1 MTISQEIKHR
11 LDIVEIVQ
19 EYLPL
24 RKSGNS
30 FMGFCPFHTNTR
42 TPSFVVFP
50 DSQTWR
56 CFGACAEGGDLFS
69 FLMKKEGWEF
79 KETLRY
85 LADRAG
91 IELTETTLQQQQQ
104 QQTEERLMGLL
115 ESAADYFHQLY
126 LYAPQAEGVRRY
138 IAKRQFRPETV
149 EEFKIGYAL
158 DSWDNCRNHFM
169 GQGYTLDDLLEVGL
183 LSKNE
188 EQGTTYDRFRH
199 RLMIP
204 IRNSEGHTVGFGART
219 LDPNGLPKYLN
230 SPETGLFHKSH
241 LLFGLDFAKRHIR
254 EARQVVIVE
263 GYMDTIQAHQM
274 GFKNVVAQMGTA
286 LTSEQLDLVKRYT
299 KRFVIALDG
308 DSAGIQA
315 TLRSLEVARQHL
327 DRADDPQFD
336 LHGLIKHEGRLQAD
350 IRILT
355 LPDGKDPDDLI
366 RTDPSKWAQLV
377 ETAKPIVEYVIE
389 AYTTHLDLNDAKAKS
404 QAAQQ
409 ILPMIADVSDPI
421 EREHY
426 RQMLARTLRI
436 DERTLLRMPTPESRQ
451 SKPERRST
459 GNAGTPPTP
468 SFSLRQTFSTE
479 KRETHYLRQ
488 IIAYPRLIHEIDH
501 LLRDKKMSIVSEA
514 DFSITEDG
522 VLFRYIKNLVY
533 TTGSN
538 SIDQIESSLDRALQ
552 ERLSYIQRLERDPD
566 IPKLVVKVALSIL
579 DCRLEKKKKQ
589 LQFMNEMDK
598 TEGEFAEYKRTLLRD
613 LSQIH
618 ESKTFLSSFYRRELE
633 AGK

>member
-1 MTISQEIKHR
+1 MTISEEIKHR
-11 LDIVEIVQ
+11 LDIIEIVQ

-30 FMGFCPFHTNTR
+30 YTGFCPFHTNTR

-56 CFGACAEGGDLFS
+56 CFGACADGGDLFS
-69 FLMKKEGWEF
+69 FLMKKEGWDF
-79 KETLRY
+79 KEALRY
-85 LADRAG
+85 LAERAG
-91 IELTETTLQQQQQ
+91 IELTETTPQSQVQQQLAD
-104 QQTEERLMGLL
+104 RLIGLL
-115 ESAADYFHQLY
+115 ETVADYFHQLY
-126 LYAPQAEGVRRY
+126 LYAPQAEECRRY
-138 IAKRQFRPETV
+138 VAKRQFHPECV

-169 GQGYTLDDLLEVGL
+169 AQGYGIDDLLEVGL

-188 EQGTTYDRFRH
+188 EHGTTYDRFRH

-204 IRNSEGHTVGFGART
+204 IRNAQGQTVGFGART

-230 SPETGLFHKSH
+230 SPETELFHKGR

-263 GYMDTIQAHQM
+263 GYMDVIQAHQM

-286 LTSEQLDLVKRYT
+286 LTPEQLDLLKRHT

-315 TLRSLEVARQHL
+315 TLRSLEVARQNL
-327 DRADDPQFD
+327 DRTDDPQFD
-336 LHGLIKHEGRLQAD
+336 LHGLIKHEARLQAD

-355 LPDGKDPDDLI
+355 LPDGQDPDDLI
-366 RTDPSKWAQLV
+366 RTDPSQWTQLV
-377 ETAKPIVEYVIE
+377 ETAKPIVEYLIQ
-389 AYTTHLDLNDAKAKS
+389 THTANLDLNDAKAKS
-404 QAAQQ
+404 QSAQQ
-409 ILPMIADVSDPI
+409 ILPIIGDVSDPI

-436 DERTLLRMPTPESRQ
+436 DERTLLMIPTLENRQ
-451 SKPERRST
+451 SKPERRSPQ
-459 GNAGTPPTP
+459 NAGTPPP
-468 SFSLRQTFSTE
+468 APLFLGQTFSTE

-488 IIAYPRLIHEIDH
+488 ILAYPRLIHEIDE
-501 LLRDKKMSIVSEA
+501 LLKKKEMPAVSEA
-514 DFSITEDG
+514 DFTLIEDRM
-522 VLFRYIKNLVY
+522 LFKGIKDLVA
-533 TTGSN
+533 TKDQDK
-538 SIDQIESSLDRALQ
+538 IDQIENNIAPPLQ
-552 ERLSYIQRLERDPD
+552 ERLAHIRGLKQDPD
-566 IPKLVVKVALSIL
+566 LPKLGGQIALSIL

-589 LQFMNEMDK
+589 LQFINEMEDDMGTFK
-598 TEGEFAEYKRTLLRD
+598 RD
-613 LSQIH
+613 LLKELGEIH
-618 ESKTFLSSFYRRELE
+618 KSKISFSSFYRRESDM
-633 AGK
+633 GK